1 MNESKGYEKKHFLAC
16 TMLKEIGKRYWKKK
30 NRRWLDLNLFLD
42 ELGVELFLSFDRA
55 IFMGKWFL
63 FL

>member
-16 TMLKEIGKRYWKKK
+16 TMLTKIGTRYWKKK
-30 NRRWLDLNLFLD
+30 NRRWLYLNLFLD
-42 ELGVELFLSFDRA
+42 VLGVELFLSFGRA